1 MLTRPT
7 RLKLLAFALV
17 GVLVLAFAGFHYAKL
32 GRYFGASGYYV
43 VRLELA
49 DGGGIYPNADVTYR
63 GVPVGRIGSLSITAT
78 GIEADLDIS
87 DSAPP
92 IPARLQAAVADLS
105 AVGEQYVDLRPQASS
120 GPYLVNGSVIP
131 QRDSQLPLPVTSLLT
146 SINGLSTSL
155 PLDSLRALT
164 SELATGFAGQ
174 GSNLQA
180 LVDGNS
186 SLAQAAYATLPQT
199 KTLISNSKTVLA
211 TQIAEAGS
219 LDAFGRNAL
228 LLARQLAKSN
238 SSLRQLISA
247 APQAA
252 AQVADLLAESNPSL
266 ATLIANLLTTS
277 EVTLTRGSALD
288 ELLSVLPA
296 GCRDRLDGDQ
306 RQGRPVRHCPDLLQ
320 AAALYCRIRRHRLPE
335 WPGHLPGPGTEHQR
349 RVHAAREQWRGC
361 ARVSPCAVRR
371 RSAAGGAAGIC
382 PVARGLAMTTMAGQT
397 RAGGD
402 LMDSALS
409 GRGPGWRRDPLLAT
423 ASVLLLAAIVFA
435 AWAGVSWLSA
445 PRPSAAAQSRDAA
458 LRAGEQDVLNFN
470 TLDYK
475 TVAQGAAVVGAVVDR
490 APA

>member
-1 MLTRPT
+1 MLTRST
-7 RLKLLAFALV
+7 KLKLVAFALV
-17 GVLVLAFAGFHYAKL
+17 GVLVLVFAGLHYAKL

-43 VRLELA
+43 VRLELT
-49 DGGGIYPNADVTYR
+49 DSGGIYPNADVTYR
-63 GVPVGRIGSLSITAT
+63 GVPVGRVGTLRITTT

-87 DSAPP
+87 DSAPR
-92 IPARLQAAVADLS
+92 IPARLQAAVANLS

-131 QRDSQLPLPVTSLLT
+131 QQNSQLPLPVTSLLT
-146 SINGLSTSL
+146 SINGLATSL
-155 PLDSLRALT
+155 PLGSLRALT

-180 LVDGNS
+180 IVDGNS
-186 SLAQAAYATLPQT
+186 SLARAASATLPQT
-199 KTLISNSKTVLA
+199 KTLISNSKTVLT

-296 GCRDRLDGDQ
+296 DVAIGSTVINGKGARFGIALTFFKPLPCTAGYGGTVYRNGLDTS
-306 RQGRPVRHCPDLLQ
+306 
-320 AAALYCRIRRHRLPE
+320 
-335 WPGHLPGPGTEHQR
+335 PGPALNTSAGCTLPASSGVDVR
-349 RVHAAREQWRGC
+349 GSAHAPSGGGVPPAAEPGFAQLLG
-361 ARVSPCAVRR
+361 VSP
-371 RSAAGGAAGIC
+371 
-382 PVARGLAMTTMAGQT
+382 
-397 RAGGD
+397 
-402 LMDSALS
+402 
-409 GRGPGWRRDPLLAT
+409 
-423 ASVLLLAAIVFA
+423 
-435 AWAGVSWLSA
+435 
-445 PRPSAAAQSRDAA
+445 
-458 LRAGEQDVLNFN
+458 
-470 TLDYK
+470 
-475 TVAQGAAVVGAVVDR
+475 
-490 APA
+490 